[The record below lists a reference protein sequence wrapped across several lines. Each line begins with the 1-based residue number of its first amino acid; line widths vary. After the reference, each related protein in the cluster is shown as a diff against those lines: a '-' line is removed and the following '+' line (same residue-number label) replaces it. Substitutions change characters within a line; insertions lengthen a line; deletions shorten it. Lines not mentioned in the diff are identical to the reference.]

1 MFVLWIRPEI
11 CAILCAEQEPRADI
25 HGASVR
31 IDDIDYVTRCAL
43 LVIISYVIMP
53 RDNPA
58 DLHFLRPQTDI
69 IGAMVEVMIAVDIH
83 KVQRAVGKILNRID
97 AELSYDFHVV

>member
-31 IDDIDYVTRCAL
+31 IDDIDHVTRGAFL
-43 LVIISYVIMP
+43 PIPSHVIMP

-58 DLHFLRPQTDI
+58 DLHFLRPQTDV
-69 IGAMVEVMIAVDIH
+69 IGAMIEVMIAVDIH
-83 KVQRAVGKILNRID
+83 KVQ
-97 AELSYDFHVV
+97 